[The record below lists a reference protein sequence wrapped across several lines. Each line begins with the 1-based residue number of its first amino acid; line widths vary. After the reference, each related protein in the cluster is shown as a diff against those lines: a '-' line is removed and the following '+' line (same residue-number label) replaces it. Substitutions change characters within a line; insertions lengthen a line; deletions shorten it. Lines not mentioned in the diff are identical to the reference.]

1 MINKIYLG
9 IGSNVDRVNNI
20 KSCLN
25 MIRELYGDIQI
36 SPVYETKSMGFD
48 GPNFYNLVC
57 YFQANIDIHNLN
69 NILKKIENKHGRNFN
84 ETKFSSRTIDID
96 ILYYDDLICDGEN
109 IKLPRDEILKY
120 DFVLRPLVDIAPHY
134 IHPEKKITNKKIM
147 DTYKIQQQIIGKV
160 DLNLNE

>member
-57 YFQANIDIHNLN
+57 YFQATPKYLHLN
-69 NILKKIENKHGRNFN
+69 
-84 ETKFSSRTIDID
+84 
-96 ILYYDDLICDGEN
+96 
-109 IKLPRDEILKY
+109 
-120 DFVLRPLVDIAPHY
+120 
-134 IHPEKKITNKKIM
+134 
-147 DTYKIQQQIIGKV
+147 
-160 DLNLNE
+160 

>member
-120 DFVLRPLVDIAPHY
+120 DYV
-134 IHPEKKITNKKIM
+134 HPEKKITNKKIM
-147 DTYKIQQQIIGKV
+147 DTYKIEQQIIGKV